1 MVPSLIHRFSKADG
15 DCAIVKT
22 YCSVLGTGRD
32 LKQRSEPQQ
41 NKGLELGAIKG
52 HIRALHKC
60 WAMLLPGL
68 LLLLLLLAGTRWL
81 WGQWKLR
88 KLHLP
93 PLAPGFLHF
102 LQPNLPIYLLG
113 LTQKLGPIYRIRLG
127 MQGKPVFCVDVTPLP
142 CLTLSFPLRCGGAK
156 F

>member
-1 MVPSLIHRFSKADG
+1 M
-15 DCAIVKT
+15 
-22 YCSVLGTGRD
+22 
-32 LKQRSEPQQ
+32 
-41 NKGLELGAIKG
+41 GAIKG

-127 MQGKPVFCVDVTPLP
+127 LQGKPVFCLGVTPSSLP
-142 CLTLSFPLRCGGAK
+142 DIVLSPQMWWH
-156 F
+156 